1 MPDSTWY
8 AHLNEAQ
15 LNEVRAHLQRVEL
28 DAHEIII
35 DEGEDD
41 QTAILI
47 ESGEVRI
54 ERDGVTYDHS
64 GPGELIGEMAM
75 FGDGRRT
82 ARVVTTSPVTCV
94 IVDIEGYEALRTL
107 ANPFAFWLERAA
119 LEYLARRLRRLDTL
133 IAEGAEG
140 EANPWIK
147 PPPSLFRRLTN
158 MWSSDVDENR
168 EPAPCNV
175 PDLLFHTRLFSGT
188 SWGFLMELA
197 RQFEH
202 RAVPAGHRLCEQG
215 TEGDCLFIVASGAVD
230 VLVCTSKDARE
241 VKVFKLG
248 TAVPG
253 DAVGLSALVD
263 GAPRAATCVATTPV
277 DVLVLDREAWTAL
290 RNANNLFGSEMRR
303 AVIRGLALS
312 LAEAAGHLVGIERQ
326 SAGRPTVPMLPLS
339 AGPLDTVE
347 PVPID
352 HVEEEDTSPVRIYVA
367 PDAGIAGAVAVP
379 VSTPSSAAR
388 IRAASAAEIS
398 IGPR

>member
-35 DEGEDD
+35 DEGEQD

-54 ERDGVTYDHS
+54 ERNGVTYDHS

-94 IVDIEGYEALRTL
+94 IVDVDGYEALRTL

-119 LEYLARRLRRLDTL
+119 LEYLAHRLRRLDTL
-133 IAEGAEG
+133 IAQGAEG
-140 EANPWIK
+140 EPNPWIK
-147 PPPSLFRRLTN
+147 PPQSLFRRLTN
-158 MWSSDVDENR
+158 MWSSDADEDR

-175 PDLLFHTRLFSGT
+175 PDLLFNTRLFSGT
-188 SWGFLMELA
+188 SWGFLMELS
-197 RQFEH
+197 RLFEH
-202 RAVPAGHRLCEQG
+202 RAVPAGRLLCEQG
-215 TEGDCLFIVASGAVD
+215 SEGESLFIVASGAVD
-230 VLVCTSKDARE
+230 VLVCTSEGSSE
-241 VKVFKLG
+241 VKVFKLS

-312 LAEAAGHLVGIERQ
+312 LAEAAGHLVGMERQ
-326 SAGRPTVPMLPLS
+326 KAGRPTVPILP
-339 AGPLDTVE
+339 ATPGPIE
-347 PVPID
+347 PVAPTPID
-352 HVEEEDTSPVRIYVA
+352 SHDDLNTGPVRIQIG
-367 PDAGIAGAVAVP
+367 PG
-379 VSTPSSAAR
+379 SNSAAR
-388 IRAASAAEIS
+388 IMAASAAEIS